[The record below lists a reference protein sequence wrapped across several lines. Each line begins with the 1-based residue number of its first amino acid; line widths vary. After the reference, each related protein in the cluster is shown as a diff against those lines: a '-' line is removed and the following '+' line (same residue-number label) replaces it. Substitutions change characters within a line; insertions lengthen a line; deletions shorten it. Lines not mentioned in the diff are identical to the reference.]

1 MFIFEVG
8 ERFMEIIQEFL
19 DLCLSKAGILNNLS
33 EIQRLAIPCI
43 LRGEN
48 ALLIAPT
55 GTGKTYAA
63 VLPVFS
69 LFLSTKVKEKVNGIS
84 ILYVTPL
91 RALNRDILRR
101 VASIGKELGVNVQVR
116 HGDTPSKTRVL
127 QAKSPPDM
135 LITTPETL
143 QAIIPGKTMRKHLKS
158 VKWII
163 IDEVHELACD
173 KRGVQLSVALER
185 LSKLV
190 ELEPQRIG
198 LSATVGEE
206 EKIANFLAGV
216 DRKVKVIKSS
226 KFKGFNIQI
235 EYVTPTIKDEKEGEK
250 LGLPASAVARIKR
263 INELISSHN
272 SVLIFT
278 NTREHAE
285 ALGAQIK
292 ALNPFIPIEVH
303 HGSLSREVR
312 EEVEFKFQSGKIKAI
327 ICTSSL
333 ELGIDVGTVDLVI
346 QYMSPRQS
354 INLIQRIGRSG
365 HSIEAEPKGV
375 IIANGIDDILES
387 AVISKF
393 ASEGKL
399 EKIKIHENAL
409 DVLAHQIVGLTLDF
423 KKIHVNEVYEIIKKA
438 YPYRKLSFEDFLEV
452 VRQLEE
458 LKILIVKNDFIKSN
472 FKRAFK
478 YYYENLSMIPDVKH
492 FSVFDFARRKKIGV
506 LDQEFVAKRCSPG
519 VEFIMHGY
527 TWRIIKIDEEKL
539 SVDVESAPP
548 SLQAIPSWE
557 GELIPVEFTVATD
570 VGKLREAFSCIE
582 SDYPEF
588 LTQKINIETLNK
600 ISEALKQSLSNYPL
614 PTNKRIV
621 IERFENAV
629 IIHSCFGNLVNEA
642 IAMAL
647 LAILNSKYNINI
659 PFQVD
664 PYRIGFVFPFK
675 PNVKAIVE
683 ALKNLT
689 PNNIVDVINVSLD
702 ESELFIWKHWH
713 VAKRFGALER
723 NANFNRR
730 KAKMLVKVF
739 QSTPINKEAK
749 REAFLEKFDLEDAI
763 QVLNDLVKGEVS
775 LEVVEDEDSCSLLAY
790 PMLDKIVPHEIL
802 RPALPEK
809 PLIEIVKDRILSK
822 TVKLTCVFNGDWS
835 CIKVVQKIPEKI
847 KCFKCGST
855 LIAVSNI
862 NEDIEKVIKKKL
874 SKRILNEE
882 EKKAWNEAWKTASL
896 IQNYGK
902 KAVIVLSGHGV
913 GPATAIR
920 ILRKPLKTEEE
931 LYSEIIKAEREY
943 ARTRMFWN

>member
-1 MFIFEVG
+1 MDAA
-8 ERFMEIIQEFL
+8 QKL
-19 DLCLSKAGILNNLS
+19 LNLCLLKAGILNRLS
-33 EIQRLAIPCI
+33 EIQKLAIPSI

-48 ALLIAPT
+48 TLLIAPT

-69 LFLSTKVKEKVNGIS
+69 LFLSVKNQGKTRGIS

-101 VASIGKELGVNVQVR
+101 IALIGEELGINVQVR

-143 QAIIPGKTMRKHLKS
+143 QAILPGKTMRKHLKN
-158 VKWII
+158 VKWVI
-163 IDEVHELACD
+163 IDEIHELACD
-173 KRGVQLSVALER
+173 KRGVQLSIALER
-185 LSKLV
+185 LSKIA
-190 ELEPQRIG
+190 EFEPQRIG
-198 LSATVGEE
+198 LSATVGDE
-206 EKIANFLAGV
+206 EKIAKFLVGV

-226 KFKGFNIQI
+226 KFKELNIQI
-235 EYVTPTIKDEKEGEK
+235 EYVTPSVEDEKEAGK
-250 LGLPASAVARIKR
+250 LGLPASSITRVKR
-263 INELISSHN
+263 ICELVSKHN

-292 ALNPFIPIEVH
+292 ALNPSISIEVH

-312 EEVEFKFQSGKIKAI
+312 EEVEAKFQAGEIKAI

-354 INLIQRIGRSG
+354 VNLIQRVGRSG

-375 IIANGIDDILES
+375 IIASGIDDVLES
-387 AVISKF
+387 IVISKF
-393 ASEGKL
+393 ANEGKL
-399 EKIKIHENAL
+399 EEIKIHENAL

-423 KKIHVNEVYEIIKKA
+423 KKINVNEAYKLIKKA
-438 YPYRKLSFEDFLEV
+438 YPYRNLIFEDFLEV
-452 VRQLEE
+452 VKQLEE
-458 LKILIVKNDFIKSN
+458 LKILIFKNDFIKSS

-492 FSVFDFARRKKIGV
+492 FSVFDFTRRKKIGV

-527 TWRIIKIDEEKL
+527 AWKIIKIDEEKL
-539 SVDVESAPP
+539 SIDVESVPP
-548 SLQAIPSWE
+548 SFQAIPSWE
-557 GELIPVEFTVATD
+557 GELIPVEFMVAIE
-570 VGKLREAFSCIE
+570 VGKLREALSQAE
-582 SDYPEF
+582 NGYLKF
-588 LTQKINIETLNK
+588 LTQKMNVEALNK
-600 ISEALKQSLSNYPL
+600 IGEALKQSLSRFPL

-621 IERFENAV
+621 IERFENV
-629 IIHSCFGNLVNEA
+629 IIIHSCFGSLVNET

-647 LAILNSKYNINI
+647 LAILNSKYNMNI

-675 PNVKAIVE
+675 PNVKVIVE
-683 ALKNLT
+683 ALKSIT
-689 PNNIVDVINVSLD
+689 PSNILDILNASLND
-702 ESELFIWKHWH
+702 SELFIWRHWH

-723 NANFNRR
+723 NANFNKS

-739 QSTPINKEAK
+739 HSTPINKEAK
-749 REAFLEKFDLEDAI
+749 REIFLEKFDLKNAI
-763 QVLNDLVKGEVS
+763 QVLNGLIKGEIA
-775 LEVVEDEDSCSLLAY
+775 LETVEDEDSCSLLAY

-802 RPALPEK
+802 KPALPEK
-809 PLIEIVKDRILSK
+809 PLIEIVKNRIFSK
-822 TVKLTCVFNGDWS
+822 TVKLTCMFNGDWVA
-835 CIKVVQKIPEKI
+835 IKTVQKIPEEI
-847 KCFKCGST
+847 KCPKCGST
-855 LIAVSNI
+855 LIAVSNT
-862 NEDIEKVIKKKL
+862 DSDLEKIVKKKL
-874 SKRILNEE
+874 MKHALNEE
-882 EKKAWNEAWKTASL
+882 EKKAWSEAWKTASL
-896 IQNYGK
+896 IQNYGR
-902 KAVIVLSGHGV
+902 KAVIVLSAHGV

-931 LYSEIIKAEREY
+931 FYSEIIKAEREY

>member
-1 MFIFEVG
+1 MKT
-8 ERFMEIIQEFL
+8 IQEFL
-19 DLCLSKAGILNNLS
+19 NLCLLKAGISTALS
-33 EIQRLAIPCI
+33 EIQKLAIPCI

-69 LFLSTKVKEKVNGIS
+69 LFLSAKMKKEAGGIS

-101 VASIGKELGVNVQVR
+101 VASIGEELGINVQVR

-143 QAIIPGKTMRKHLKS
+143 QAILPGKTMKKHLER

-163 IDEVHELACD
+163 IDEIHELACD
-173 KRGVQLSVALER
+173 KRGAQLSIALER
-185 LSKLV
+185 LSKIT
-190 ELEPQRIG
+190 EFEPQRIG
-198 LSATVGEE
+198 LSATVGDE
-206 EKIANFLAGV
+206 EKIAKFLVGV
-216 DRKVKVIKSS
+216 DRKVKIIKSS
-226 KFKGFNIQI
+226 KFKGLNVQI
-235 EYVTPTIKDEKEGEK
+235 EYVTPSVEDEKEGEK
-250 LGLPASAVARIKR
+250 LGLPASSIARVKR
-263 INELISSHN
+263 ICGLVSKHN

-292 ALNPFIPIEVH
+292 ALNPSILIEVH

-312 EEVEFKFQSGKIKAI
+312 EEVESKFQAGEVKAI

-354 INLIQRIGRSG
+354 VNLIQRVGRSG

-375 IIANGIDDILES
+375 IIASGIDDILES
-387 AVISKF
+387 IIISKF

-399 EKIKIHENAL
+399 EEIKIHENAL

-423 KKIHVNEVYEIIKKA
+423 KKINVNEAYKLVKKA
-438 YPYRKLSFEDFLEV
+438 YPYRNLSFEDFLEV
-452 VRQLEE
+452 IKQLEE
-458 LKILIVKNDFIKSN
+458 LKILIFKNDFIKSS

-492 FSVFDFARRKKIGV
+492 FSVFDFIRRKKIGV

-527 TWRIIKIDEEKL
+527 AWRIIKIDEEKL
-539 SVDVESAPP
+539 SIDVEPVPP
-548 SLQAIPSWE
+548 SFQAIPSWE
-557 GELIPVEFTVATD
+557 GELIPVEFMVAIEA
-570 VGKLREAFSCIE
+570 GKLRETLSHIKNG
-582 SDYPEF
+582 YPEF
-588 LTQKINIETLNK
+588 LTKKVNVEALNK
-600 ISEALKQSLSNYPL
+600 IAEALKQSLSSYPL
-614 PTNKRIV
+614 PTNKRMV

-642 IAMAL
+642 IAIAL

-675 PNVKAIVE
+675 PNVKVIFE
-683 ALKNLT
+683 ALKSLASD
-689 PNNIVDVINVSLD
+689 NILDIINVSLND
-702 ESELFIWKHWH
+702 SELFMWRHWH
-713 VAKRFGALER
+713 VAKRFGALEK
-723 NANFNRR
+723 NANFNKS

-739 QSTPINKEAK
+739 YSTPINKEAK
-749 REAFLEKFDLEDAI
+749 REVFLEKFDLKNAI
-763 QVLNDLVKGEVS
+763 QVLNDLSKGEIA
-775 LEVVEDEDSCSLLAY
+775 LEIIEDEGSCSLLAY

-802 RPALPEK
+802 KPALPEK
-809 PLIEIVKDRILSK
+809 PLIEIVKNRIFSK
-822 TVKLTCVFNGDWS
+822 IVKLTCIFNGDWVS
-835 CIKVVQKIPEKI
+835 VKTVQKIPEEV
-847 KCFKCGST
+847 KCPKCGST

-862 NEDIEKVIKKKL
+862 EKDLEKIAKKKL
-874 SKRILNEE
+874 SKHGLSEE
-882 EKKAWNEAWKTASL
+882 EKKAWSEAWKTASL
-896 IQNYGK
+896 IQNYGR
-902 KAVIVLSGHGV
+902 KAVIVLSAHGV

-931 LYSEIIKAEREY
+931 FYSEIIKAEREY
-943 ARTRMFWN
+943 ARTRMFWD